1 MVDNGWRP
9 VSHVDMDED
18 VNLHGPT
25 YTQATT
31 ASTRAFVCTD
41 SHTEAHMFQ
50 HAKPTSGK

>member
-1 MVDNGWRP
+1 MVDDGWRP

-41 SHTEAHMFQ
+41 SHTEAHIFQ
-50 HAKPTSGK
+50 HARPTSGK